1 VPVPSA
7 WPKWTFGK
15 DLLLFGLE
23 PKSLRSI
30 LRRFSELFDQLREER
45 DFEFGTEVLPSTVS
59 VSLSSE
65 SEPESAR
72 DGGAAISVQV
82 V

>member
-1 VPVPSA
+1 M
-7 WPKWTFGK
+7 
-15 DLLLFGLE
+15 
-23 PKSLRSI
+23 

-59 VSLSSE
+59 VSLSE